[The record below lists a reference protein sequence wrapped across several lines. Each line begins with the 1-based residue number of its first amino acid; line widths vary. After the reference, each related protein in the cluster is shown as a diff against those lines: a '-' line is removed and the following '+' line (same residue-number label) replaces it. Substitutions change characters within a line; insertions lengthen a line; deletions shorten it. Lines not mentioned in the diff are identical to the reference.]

1 MPRFAPYGYAFRR
14 QTHSTPFTGF
24 LSVVTQANLML
35 SLPIDFAF
43 ELVAVRLVTTVVGT
57 GAGATRLINIRKGS
71 ATGTVVGSV
80 TATLANQ
87 GVLGVVTTGS
97 VVTAARANAFN
108 DLLAVP
114 DTLTIEFPA
123 AASVVFA
130 TGGFDLILTLRT
142 LAQRAA

>member
-14 QTHSTPFTGF
+14 EIRDVPIGF
-24 LSVVTQANLML
+24 LASVAQLNLVL
-35 SLPIDFAF
+35 STAIDFAF

-71 ATGTVVGSV
+71 ATGTIVGSV

-97 VVTAARANAFN
+97 VITTSRTNFFN
-108 DLLAVP
+108 DQLTVP

-130 TGGFDLILTLRT
+130 TGGLDLVLTVRA

>member
-1 MPRFAPYGYAFRR
+1 MPRFAPYGYSFRR
-14 QTHSTPFTGF
+14 EVRDVPFAGF
-24 LSVVTQANLML
+24 LNAVGQVNLVL
-35 SLPIDFAF
+35 SSAIDFAF

-71 ATGTVVGSV
+71 ATGTPVGSV

-87 GVLGVVTTGS
+87 GVLGVVTTGT

-114 DTLTIEFPA
+114 DTLTIEFA
-123 AASVVFA
+123 AAGSVVFTA
-130 TGGFDLILTLRT
+130 GGFDLILTFRALT
-142 LAQRAA
+142 QRAT